1 MPKILLQKRVH
12 RKFQLQRAKFTSFL
26 VLFILGLFVGS
37 ISAGTQAV
45 WTGVEKIVA
54 VGDIHGD
61 YDNFVKILKGTQV
74 VDCDLRWA
82 GGATH
87 LVQIGDI
94 MDRGFNAKKI
104 FDLLIR
110 LEQEAKEAGG
120 MLHVLLGNHEEL
132 NITGLVFRYPD
143 YLTVNQFKDF
153 LPDGFKKKQEGRLQK
168 MIKDIGDDAQ
178 RQALSDKFWN
188 KLISDPWAQR
198 EYTTN
203 LYETYGSWILGHNAV
218 IKINDIVFVH
228 GGISEK
234 YSTWKIEKI
243 NDLLRQEL
251 SDLAQK
257 AVRSEP
263 QESRLSIAYQAD
275 GPLWYRE
282 LATVPEEDLKEE
294 VDVILSN
301 LGAKVLVIAHT
312 PRVPTRQEMERF
324 GGKVWIVDTGISFA
338 YGGRLSALI
347 INNGI
352 FKVWGEKNEQ
362 ADPSSN
368 PPHDSPRLGPF
379 IL

>member
-1 MPKILLQKRVH
+1 MQRKPLPERVQQ
-12 RKFQLQRAKFTSFL
+12 KFQPQRARSASFF

-54 VGDIHGD
+54 VGDLHGD
-61 YDNFVKILKGTQV
+61 YDNFVKILKGTDI
-74 VDCDLRWA
+74 VDGDLRWT
-82 GGATH
+82 GGETH

-94 MDRGFNAKKI
+94 MDRGLDAKKI

-120 MLHVLLGNHEEL
+120 MVHVLLGNHEEL

-143 YLTVNQFKDF
+143 YLTASQFRSF
-153 LPDGFKKKQEGRLQK
+153 LPDGYREKQDERLQK
-168 MIKDIGDDAQ
+168 MIKNIHDHSQ
-178 RQALSDKFWN
+178 REILSNAFWA
-188 KLISDPWAQR
+188 KLINDPRAQK
-198 EYTTN
+198 EYLTN
-203 LYETYGSWILGHNAV
+203 LYDKYGSWILEHNAV

-228 GGISEK
+228 GGIAEK

-243 NDLLRQEL
+243 NDVLRQEL

-257 AVRSEP
+257 AIRSEP
-263 QESRLSIAYQAD
+263 QESRLRIAYQAD
-275 GPLWYRE
+275 GPLWYRD

-294 VDVILSN
+294 VDRMLAN
-301 LGAKVLVIAHT
+301 LEAKALVIGHT
-312 PRVPTRQEMERF
+312 PKVPTRQEMERF
-324 GGKVWIVDTGISFA
+324 GGKVWIIDTGISFA

-347 INNGI
+347 IHNGI

-362 ADPSSN
+362 TDPSCN
-368 PPHDSPRLGPF
+368 PPHDSPRLCPVF
-379 IL
+379 F